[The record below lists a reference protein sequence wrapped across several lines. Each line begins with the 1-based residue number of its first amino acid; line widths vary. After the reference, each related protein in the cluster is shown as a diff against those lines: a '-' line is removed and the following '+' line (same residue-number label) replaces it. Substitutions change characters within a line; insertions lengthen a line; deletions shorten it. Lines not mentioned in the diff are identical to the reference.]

1 MGTADRQPK
10 PKARARANG
19 PALKAVEPS
28 SAAVA
33 DSKTSA
39 CRILVAEDS
48 PVTQDLLKLLLEQR
62 GHIVDLAPDG
72 EKALAA
78 LEAQRYDVVLMD
90 FQLPKMDG
98 LEVATRYR
106 KNVPQNS
113 GPRLVAI
120 TSDIKGLL
128 SHAGSCEN
136 FDEVISKPF
145 DLKDIL
151 EVVERRREDDQT
163 LDAIP
168 VQPMPAADSAG
179 MAGPQERKYEFLRWP
194 EDFNS
199 DRLSARGMQA
209 SLADGRFDAIM
220 LNEPVTVRDLSV
232 IWTTKTLHL
241 LPVID
246 MTGCLPNQADL
257 DASKLNV
264 EETGKLDRLIQSFQK
279 RRAQLHSDLAY
290 TDDIGEKII
299 GRMFVSG
306 GSLELAYDAASKEY
320 VSYNAILDFHSIEKE
335 VKDLLAKGLLAR
347 TFFDRLHI
355 CDRCGSSHLNIR
367 EECANCGSTNLNE
380 EAYLHHFKCAYQ
392 GPESDFHQDDDLV
405 CPKCRKVLSH
415 FSVDYDKPGSMM
427 RCQSCGH
434 ATSEP
439 RVGFV
444 CMACQA
450 HYDGDTIRTR
460 DVFSYELTGRGN
472 DFAAAG
478 RVLLDGDN
486 ASLRFSELPLEL
498 IISMNAELRKYDAD
512 QTPFAL
518 LNISYRNAQE
528 IENRDGLRLFMQA
541 RDLFLENLRNTVR
554 KDDRIV
560 KGRNY
565 DFALLKGASPDET
578 RSEIDGLRKETTETL
593 SVDLGV
599 HIDVFGPR
607 DFK

>member
-1 MGTADRQPK
+1 VVTADRQSK
-10 PKARARANG
+10 RKARPQAIE
-19 PALKAVEPS
+19 PTLKDVEPS
-28 SAAVA
+28 SATIAN
-33 DSKTSA
+33 SETSA

-62 GHIVDLAPDG
+62 GHTVDLASDG

-78 LEAQRYDVVLMD
+78 LEAQRHDVVLIN

-98 LEVATRYR
+98 LEVAKEYR
-106 KNVPQNS
+106 KSVPKNS
-113 GPRLVAI
+113 GSRLVAI
-120 TSDIKGLL
+120 TSDIKALL
-128 SHAGSCEN
+128 SHAESCEHL
-136 FDEVISKPF
+136 DEVISKPF

-151 EVVERRREDDQT
+151 KIIERKRDEDDT
-163 LDAIP
+163 PDTVP
-168 VQPMPAADSAG
+168 VQSMIAASSLRIA
-179 MAGPQERKYEFLRWP
+179 APEERKYEFLRWP
-194 EDFNS
+194 EDFS
-199 DRLSARGMQA
+199 VDRLSARGMQA

-264 EETGKLDRLIQSFQK
+264 EETGKLDLLIQSFQK
-279 RRAQLHSDLAY
+279 RRARLHSDLAY
-290 TDDIGEKII
+290 TDDIGEKLI

-306 GSLELAYDAASKEY
+306 GSLELRYDAASNEY
-320 VSYNAILDFHSIEKE
+320 VSYNAILDFCSIEKE
-335 VKDLLAKGLLAR
+335 VKDLLGKGLLAR
-347 TFFDRLHI
+347 TFFDRFHI

-367 EECANCGSTNLNE
+367 EECTNCGSTHLNE

-392 GPESDFHQDDDLV
+392 GPESDFHQDDDLI

-439 RVGFV
+439 GVGFV

-460 DVFSYELTGRGN
+460 DVFSCELTDRGH

-498 IISMNAELRKYDAD
+498 IISINAELKKYNAD
-512 QTPFAL
+512 RTPFAL

-541 RDLFLENLRNTVR
+541 RDLFLENLRSTVP

-578 RSEIDGLRKETTETL
+578 RSEIDDLRKETTETL

-599 HIDVFGPR
+599 HIDVFGPG